1 MEARQAARAVQLVRN
16 TGRMMNRN
24 VGHALLFT
32 KVNAAIQTNDEKDVR
47 KETEANDIPVLRS
60 AIVRRA
66 AYTRIFRDGY
76 LLSELLEQAR
86 EDVKGSTASAQERIL
101 KPLEAAIQNAREY
114 TQEVVNQLPNRKP
127 PHELRIRQNPRGY
140 SAVA

>member
-16 TGRMMNRN
+16 AGRMMSRS
-24 VGHALLFT
+24 VAHALMFV

-66 AYTRIFRDGY
+66 AYTRIFRDGF
-76 LLSELLEQAR
+76 LLGELLEQAR
-86 EDVKGSTASAQERIL
+86 DEVKGSTASAQERVL
-101 KPLEAAIQNAREY
+101 KPLDAAMQNARDY
-114 TQEVVNQLPNRKP
+114 TQEVVNLLSQEK
-127 PHELRIRQNPRGY
+127 
-140 SAVA
+140 AAA